1 MAIQGSLKTLRIPEL
16 LSFIQQLR
24 KTGVLRIVSESEE
37 RSFLVQS
44 GNLVFAATSDPRKRI
59 GAILVRLGFLAE
71 KDLAIGEHAE
81 DTTELYFGER
91 LVELG
96 RLAQRDLERAVRTQ
110 ILEIVEEVMDWEE
123 GVFHFDESEL
133 PFSVPRGTPIPAQ
146 NVLLDATR
154 RHDERKLVG
163 RLFPDLRQAVARS
176 ERAEAVPLTPEEAS
190 LLGRIEGPRAIESLV
205 LSAKEGAQAAAAHLR
220 RLIEKGCVA
229 LIPSSKRTGDSA
241 PSAVRLPV
249 APEVPGLLF
258 RAFRLEGAGLGRIA
272 DIVASDPVLAAK
284 TLRAAAERA
293 SATHP
298 TNSIASALDRLGSF
312 RVRNVLLPEA
322 LRGLFF
328 PVDEPLAKQWAEHAR
343 LAAQVSKTFAEVAGY
358 PYPQEAYLA
367 ALIQDLGAYALLSRH
382 GDAYRELVSESARRR
397 KHILDLELKAFG
409 TTHPA
414 LGADL
419 AEAWRF
425 PKNLVHVI
433 RNHHKAE
440 GDPANMLLNIVAV
453 ASSGVVSSES
463 GIGWVA
469 GWEDQFDRA
478 LDLLNFPKRKALA
491 LLEPVRKPQPQRQS
505 SAADFRKTPAL

>member
-1 MAIQGSLKTLRIPEL
+1 MAIQGSLQTLRIPEL

-44 GNLVFAATSDPRKRI
+44 GNLVFAATSNPRKRI
-59 GAILVRLGFLAE
+59 GAILVRLRFLEE
-71 KDLAIGEHAE
+71 KDLAVAQDAE
-81 DTTELYFGER
+81 DATELYFGER

-96 RLAQRDLERAVRTQ
+96 RLALRDLERAVRTQ
-110 ILEIVEEVMDWEE
+110 ILETVEEVMDWED
-123 GVFHFDESEL
+123 GIFHFDESEL
-133 PFSVPRGTPIPAQ
+133 PFSVPRGTPLPAQ

-163 RLFPDLRQAVARS
+163 RLFPDLRQAVARTQ
-176 ERAEAVPLTPEEAS
+176 RAEAVPLTPEEAS
-190 LLGRIEGPRAIESLV
+190 LLGRIEEPRTIESLV
-205 LSAKEGAQAAAAHLR
+205 LSSKEGATATAARLR
-220 RLIEKGCVA
+220 KLIEKGCVA
-229 LIPSSKRTGDSA
+229 LVPAPKREADGA
-241 PSAVRLPV
+241 PTHLRLPV

-258 RAFRLEGAGLGRIA
+258 RAFRLEAAGLGHIA

-293 SATHP
+293 TAARP
-298 TNSIASALDRLGSF
+298 TNSIASALERLGSF

-328 PVDEPLAKQWAEHAR
+328 PREDPEAKGWAEHAR
-343 LAAQVSKTFAEVAGY
+343 VAAQTSKTFAEVAGY

-382 GDAYRELVSESARRR
+382 GDAYREIVSESARRR
-397 KHILDLELKAFG
+397 KHLLDLEIKAFG

-433 RNHHKAE
+433 RNHHRVE
-440 GDPANMLLNIVAV
+440 CDPASMLLNIVAA
-453 ASSGVVSSES
+453 ASSGIVSSES
-463 GIGWVA
+463 GFGWVA
-469 GWEDQFDRA
+469 GWGDQFDRA
-478 LDLLNFPKRKALA
+478 LELLNFPKRKALA
-491 LLEPVRKPQPQRQS
+491 LLEPVKKPQPQRLA
-505 SAADFRKTPAL
+505 SAADFKKTPAL